1 MLVVCLLHLA
11 DPEEAHGRSSILN
24 GRGEQGDDACLQ
36 IMDFAWIAVRT
47 LPALDVVRA
56 SAALLQH
63 ILGIVECGIGPQLV
77 QVHLGIAP
85 IKPKHHHGPRP
96 DAEPEG
102 APPGWG
108 RTATKEPSPRDPWH
122 MATELLLLLM
132 LMLWSCRCCCRSRL
146 CFLRML
152 RHEPRARK
160 PHTMNMF
167 M

>member
-11 DPEEAHGRSSILN
+11 DPEEAHGRSSILD

-36 IMDFAWIAVRT
+36 IIDFAWIAVRT
-47 LPALDVVRA
+47 LPALDVARA
-56 SAALLQH
+56 AAALLQH
-63 ILGIVECGIGPQLV
+63 IPGISECGIAPQLV

-108 RTATKEPSPRDPWH
+108 RTATKETLPTGSVVNGYGAAAAIDVD
-122 MATELLLLLM
+122 AVVVSLLLPLSSLF
-132 LMLWSCRCCCRSRL
+132 S
-146 CFLRML
+146 
-152 RHEPRARK
+152 EIVK
-160 PHTMNMF
+160 T
-167 M
+167 